1 MGMLRAMTEHV
12 SLDDLKDHGA
22 GQPAP
27 GSVAALY
34 HEAFRRFG
42 AAMLWQWRELERP
55 TIAQA
60 LAVADSLRS
69 EGNLAS
75 RAVAVRIEAACR
87 AVV

>member
-12 SLDDLKDHGA
+12 SLDDLKDRGA

-75 RAVAVRIEAACR
+75 RALAVRIEAACR